1 MIEWDDYEF
10 TTQHSWDDVAQ
21 LSAERV
27 RDVLVVGD
35 VHGTKAH
42 LSAAIDLAVD
52 LGAGAIVQVG
62 DFWLSDRHGAQHRS
76 KEAEF
81 MWEAH
86 DSPVPLVVL
95 DGNHEDWPALS
106 RYAQTTAAQET
117 IATRRPLHLGGSL
130 LWWAWRGST
139 WTWTGLRCA
148 ALGGAV
154 SPDRRDRAV
163 RRWRWPQ
170 EALTP
175 HELDRF
181 TANVDTDHNGALD
194 VLFTHDAP
202 AQVRH
207 IKGGMRGI
215 PSETQHAIAQT
226 RLLLARAVDHTRP
239 RLVIHGH
246 WHRSHRERISPAAES
261 VGLAND
267 GRRDHIAWLTAEP
280 QLHVS
285 PTN

>member
-1 MIEWDDYEF
+1 MIERNLYEF
-10 TTQHSWDDVAQ
+10 TTQHHWDDVAQ

-35 VHGTKAH
+35 VHGTEAH

-52 LGAGAIVQVG
+52 LSVGAIVQVG
-62 DFWLSDRHGAQHRS
+62 DFWLSDAHGAHHRS

-106 RYAQTTAAQET
+106 RYARTPAAQET
-117 IATRRPLHLGGSL
+117 IATRRPLHLGGS

-163 RRWRWPQ
+163 RRWRWSE
-170 EALTP
+170 EALTA

-181 TANVDTDHNGALD
+181 TANVDTDHNGTLD

-215 PSETQHAIAQT
+215 PFETQHAIAQM
-226 RLLLARAVDHTRP
+226 RLLLARAVDHTQP

-246 WHRSHRERISPAAES
+246 WHRSHREQISAATES

-280 QLHVS
+280 ELHVS
-285 PTN
+285 HTN

>member
-1 MIEWDDYEF
+1 MIEWNDYEF

-52 LGAGAIVQVG
+52 LSVGAIVQVG
-62 DFWLSDRHGAQHRS
+62 DFWLSDAHGAHHRS
-76 KEAEF
+76 KQAEF

-86 DSPVPLVVL
+86 DSPLPVVAL

-106 RYAQTTAAQET
+106 RYATTPAAQAAM
-117 IATRRPLHLGGSL
+117 ATRRPLHLGGSL
-130 LWWAWRGST
+130 WWAWRGST
-139 WTWTGLRCA
+139 WTWAGLRCA

-154 SPDRRDRAV
+154 SPDRRDRSV
-163 RRWRWPQ
+163 RGWRWP
-170 EALTP
+170 EEVLTP

-181 TANVDTDHNGALD
+181 VANVDTEHGGALD

-215 PSETQHAIAQT
+215 PSETQHAIAQM
-226 RLLLARAVDHTRP
+226 RLLLARAVDHTQP

-246 WHRSHRERISPAAES
+246 WHRSHREQISAATES
-261 VGLAND
+261 VGLADD

-280 QLHVS
+280 ELHVS
-285 PTN
+285 HTN

>member
-1 MIEWDDYEF
+1 MIEWNLYEF
-10 TTQHSWDDVAQ
+10 ATQYHWDDVAH
-21 LSAERV
+21 LSASEV
-27 RDVLVVGD
+27 SDVCVVGD
-35 VHGTKAH
+35 VHGTKQH
-42 LSAAIDLAVD
+42 LSSAIDLAVD
-52 LGAGAIVQVG
+52 LAAGAIVQVG

-86 DSPVPLVVL
+86 ESPVPVVVL

-106 RYAQTTAAQET
+106 RYAQTPIAQEV

-130 LWWAWRGST
+130 WWAWRGST
-139 WTWTGLRCA
+139 WTWSGLRCA

-154 SPDRRDRAV
+154 SPDRRDRSV
-163 RRWRWPQ
+163 RRWRWPE

-175 HELDRF
+175 NELDRF
-181 TANVDTDHNGALD
+181 VANVDTEHDGKLD

-202 AQVRH
+202 AQVRR
-207 IKGGMRGI
+207 IKGGMGGI
-215 PSETQHAIAQT
+215 PWETQHSIQQM
-226 RLLLARAVDHTRP
+226 RLLLDQAVDHTQP

-246 WHRSHRERISPAAES
+246 WHRSHRERISPVTES

-267 GRRDHIAWLTAEP
+267 GRRDNIAWLTAEP
-280 QLHVS
+280 ELHVS
-285 PTN
+285 CTN

>member
-1 MIEWDDYEF
+1 MIEWEDYEF

-21 LSAERV
+21 LTAERV

-35 VHGTKAH
+35 IHGTKAH

-52 LGAGAIVQVG
+52 LGVGAIVQVG
-62 DFWLSDRHGAQHRS
+62 DFWLSDVHGAHHRS

-86 DSPVPLVVL
+86 DSPLPVVAL

-106 RYAQTTAAQET
+106 RHATTPAAQEG

-130 LWWAWRGST
+130 WWAWRGST
-139 WTWTGLRCA
+139 RAWAGMRCA

-154 SPDRRDRAV
+154 SPDRRDRSV
-163 RRWRWPQ
+163 RGWRWPE
-170 EALTP
+170 EAATA

-181 TANVDTDHNGALD
+181 TANVDTDHGGALD

-202 AQVRH
+202 AQVRR
-207 IKGGMRGI
+207 IKGGMRNI
-215 PSETQHAIAQT
+215 PFETQHAIAQT
-226 RLLLARAVDHTRP
+226 RLLLARAVDHAQP

-246 WHRSHRERISPAAES
+246 WHRSHREQISPTTES
-261 VGLAND
+261 VGLADD

-280 QLHVS
+280 EPHAS

>member
-1 MIEWDDYEF
+1 MIEWEDYEF

-21 LSAERV
+21 LTAERV

-35 VHGTKAH
+35 IHGTKAH

-52 LGAGAIVQVG
+52 LGVGAIVQVG
-62 DFWLSDRHGAQHRS
+62 DFWLSDAHGAHHRT
-76 KEAEF
+76 KQAEF

-86 DSPVPLVVL
+86 DSPLPVVAL

-106 RYAQTTAAQET
+106 RYARTPAAQEG

-130 LWWAWRGST
+130 WWAWRGST
-139 WTWTGLRCA
+139 WTWAGMRCA

-154 SPDRRDRAV
+154 SPDRRDRSV
-163 RRWRWPQ
+163 RGWRWPE
-170 EALTP
+170 EAATA

-181 TANVDTDHNGALD
+181 TANVDIDHGGALD

-207 IKGGMRGI
+207 IKGGMRNI
-215 PSETQHAIAQT
+215 PFETQHAIAQM
-226 RLLLARAVDHTRP
+226 RLLLAQAVDHTQP

-246 WHRSHRERISPAAES
+246 WHRSHREQISPTTES

-267 GRRDHIAWLTAEP
+267 GRRNHIAWLTAEP
-280 QLHVS
+280 ELHAS
-285 PTN
+285 YTN